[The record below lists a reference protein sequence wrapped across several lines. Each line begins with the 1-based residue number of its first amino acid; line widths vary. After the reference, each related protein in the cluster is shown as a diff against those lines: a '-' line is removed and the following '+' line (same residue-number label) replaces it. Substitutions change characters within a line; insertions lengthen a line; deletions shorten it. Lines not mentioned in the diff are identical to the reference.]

1 MKSNNV
7 AVSAAEKVPSA
18 SKSKEKA
25 TSKKPVL
32 FADDDDED
40 DDAQNYENDFQ
51 IKEHFQG
58 VKGEKLMRLQSRF
71 QNDQRF
77 NMDARFLE
85 DDDNEDNDNVAGKQ
99 HQSKNGRE
107 ETNDEDGVDERRW
120 QYDILESV
128 IGKKVRR
135 NEPPKESTKRKWD
148 ISPIPTLKNQIFI
161 FISIQ
166 FAHRAPST
174 MLHFDPTCAD
184 HTKYVE
190 TTKKRPKKTLKDELQ
205 AKRRKLND
213 ADDGDDEPNDA
224 PPPVSMD
231 QFYEIRGD
239 LKNLMGSGGFSLL
252 SMFGRS
258 GDDAIAAKAS
268 IDATKYEEK
277 PIAKNTAKFLHDLD
291 PFRYDSSGDEADIGE
306 PKKKRK
312 TTADADSKPTING
325 SIWHE
330 SFFIHKTD
338 DERFNGQ
345 LRFLSQ
351 FSLLFLEF
359 IFVVLFLCT
368 QRVSHSLCLPPS
380 TENNRKR

>member
-1 MKSNNV
+1 M
-7 AVSAAEKVPSA
+7 
-18 SKSKEKA
+18 
-25 TSKKPVL
+25 
-32 FADDDDED
+32 
-40 DDAQNYENDFQ
+40 
-51 IKEHFQG
+51 
-58 VKGEKLMRLQSRF
+58 
-71 QNDQRF
+71 
-77 NMDARFLE
+77 
-85 DDDNEDNDNVAGKQ
+85 
-99 HQSKNGRE
+99 
-107 ETNDEDGVDERRW
+107 
-120 QYDILESV
+120 
-128 IGKKVRR
+128 
-135 NEPPKESTKRKWD
+135 
-148 ISPIPTLKNQIFI
+148 
-161 FISIQ
+161 
-166 FAHRAPST
+166 
-174 MLHFDPTCAD
+174 
-184 HTKYVE
+184 E

-268 IDATKYEEK
+268 TDATKYEEK
-277 PIAKNTAKFLHDLD
+277 PIEKNTAKFLHDLD

-338 DERFNGQ
+338 DERLNGQ

-351 FSLLFLEF
+351 FSHLFLKF
-359 IFVVLFLCT
+359 IFFVLFSLYSEGIAFF
-368 QRVSHSLCLPPS
+368 VSSTIDGEQPQEIDETKKQELRNIVKRKIKKSVKNALPRHVKPKQ
-380 TENNRKR
+380 TIQAIHEKFIEICRFVFIFWFVF